1 MTYNEAKA
9 LSDKIK
15 SDREKREK
23 LIVTLDN
30 AELTPEYKWC
40 EREAQRCD
48 FLNNI
53 EKCAYRNALFDA
65 VIWGK
70 QH

>member
-1 MTYNEAKA
+1 MTYEEAKA
-9 LSDKIK
+9 LSDKIA
-15 SDREKREK
+15 SDKAKREK
-23 LIVTLDN
+23 LMVTLDN
-30 AELTPEYKWC
+30 AELAPEYEWC
-40 EREAQRCD
+40 EREAQKCD
-48 FLNNI
+48 FLNNA

>member
-23 LIVTLDN
+23 LIITLDN
-30 AELTPEYKWC
+30 AELAPEYEWC

>member
-15 SDREKREK
+15 SGREKREK

-30 AELTPEYKWC
+30 AELAPEYEWC
-40 EREAQRCD
+40 EREAQRCN

-53 EKCAYRNALFDA
+53 EKCAYLNALFDA

>member
-30 AELTPEYKWC
+30 AELAPKYEWC

>member
-30 AELTPEYKWC
+30 AELAPEYEWC

>member
-15 SDREKREK
+15 SDRGEREK

-30 AELTPEYKWC
+30 AELAPEYEWC
-40 EREAQRCD
+40 EREVQRCD
-48 FLNNI
+48 FLNNK
-53 EKCAYRNALFDA
+53 EKRVYLNALFEA
-65 VIWGK
+65 VKWGK

>member
-15 SDREKREK
+15 SEREKREK
-23 LIVTLDN
+23 LIFTLDN
-30 AELTPEYKWC
+30 AELAPEHEWC

>member
-30 AELTPEYKWC
+30 AELAPEYEWC
-40 EREAQRCD
+40 EREAQRCE
-48 FLNNI
+48 FLNNV
-53 EKCAYRNALFDA
+53 EKCAYRNALFAA